1 MRVIKLIGEP
11 GTTILPARGTKG
23 WLTLQAQRRALLGD
37 IIKHTKDSPSEEK
50 NPPSVKNEVPART
63 EIITTRQAESEYSTQ
78 YKPLIRKLSERY
90 SITFE
95 MGETPNRPLFSRKHN
110 WNGTPGQYMGKLEL
124 FISTIGDKHHCRWT
138 GNSGNEMQIKTA
150 NILPT
155 LADFD
160 KMEPKARVPV
170 SETYAPQPVQNEVQE
185 KPALLP
191 PGNEKTDDTALAQE
205 YLNRCKNALSELGKI
220 EPILVIVEFANG
232 YYEWKSDKMEK
243 NIGHKGKKK
252 NEKYTGRI
260 LVSYLN
266 NMISIITCK
275 ERDKN
280 PAIICSITQ
289 LDAAIYVLKK
299 RLTRESTRTKGT
311 EMAHKDYQDYKDAE

>member
-50 NPPSVKNEVPART
+50 NPPSVKNEVPARK
-63 EIITTRQAESEYSTQ
+63 EIITARQAESEYSTQ

-155 LADFD
+155 LESIL
-160 KMEPKARVPV
+160 KMEPKARVPA
-170 SETYAPQPVQNEVQE
+170 SETYAPQPVQREAIVQE
-185 KPALLP
+185 TAAPLLLD
-191 PGNEKTDDTALAQE
+191 NEKIDDKELAQN
-205 YLNRCKNALSELGKI
+205 YLNKCKNALSELGMN
-220 EPILVIVEFANG
+220 EPILVIVESANG
-232 YYEWKSDKMEK
+232 ECVWKSNKMKE
-243 NIGHKGKKK
+243 NIMHDGKKK
-252 NEKYTGRI
+252 KERYTGRI
-260 LVSYLN
+260 SVSFLY

-275 ERDKN
+275 AEDKT
-280 PAIICSITQ
+280 PAIIYSIDK
-289 LDAAIYVLKK
+289 LDDAISVLKK
-299 RLTRESTRTKGT
+299 RLTGKSARTEEE
-311 EMAHKDYQDYKDAE
+311 EMARNDYQNAQ